1 MKYFGIV
8 LVIAALWLLEPYWGS
23 LLNFLNVGGNL
34 YKALYLG
41 FFVAGG
47 IIIGAIWNPNPH

>member
-1 MKYFGIV
+1 MKYLGIF
-8 LVIAALWLLEPYWGS
+8 LVIMALWFLEPYLGS
-23 LLNFLNVGGNL
+23 LLAFLNITGWA

-47 IIIGAIWNPNPH
+47 VIIGAIWNPNPH